1 MKLLII
7 DDDQN
12 INNLLRLALK
22 AIGYTVDLA
31 SDGEQGYL
39 LAQEYNYNLIILD
52 YNLPKLNGRDLI
64 KKLRQEKINTPI
76 IIISVRS
83 ELGDKTDLLELG
95 ADDYLT
101 KPFALSELI
110 ARVRAI
116 TRRPSERQP
125 NYIRLGNLELDCDR
139 ITATRDGR
147 TIDLSIKEFALLEY
161 LIRHK
166 GVVLSRQE
174 IMENVWDVNADP
186 FSNTIE
192 VHISNLRKKIENGK
206 RELITTFS
214 NRGYKLNET
223 PIKRRF

>member
-12 INNLLRLALK
+12 IINLLRLALK
-22 AIGYTVDLA
+22 AAGYTIDLA
-31 SDGEQGYL
+31 SDGEQGYQ
-39 LAQEYNYNLIILD
+39 LAQEYHYNLIILD
-52 YNLPKLNGRDLI
+52 YNLPKLSGRELT
-64 KKLRQEKINTPI
+64 KKLRQEEINTPI

-110 ARVRAI
+110 ARVKAI

-125 NYIRLGNLELDCDR
+125 NYLRLGNLELDCDR
-139 ITATRDGR
+139 LTATRKGQ
-147 TIDLSIKEFALLEY
+147 TINLSIKEFALLEY

-166 GVVLSRQE
+166 GIVLSRQE
-174 IMENVWDVNADP
+174 IMENVWDANADP

-192 VHISNLRKKIENGK
+192 VHISNLRKKIENGR
-206 RELITTFS
+206 REIITTFS
-214 NRGYKLNET
+214 NRGYKLNEI
-223 PIKRRF
+223 PIKQRF